1 VWIIAKKREEFA
13 KYKIGYIK
21 SSMGI
26 LQEIVS
32 KKKERLKDSKFH
44 KGIRELKG
52 KISDI
57 ERPRDLA
64 EIKKASPSKGIIKKS
79 FDHLSI
85 ARVYEEKSVNAV
97 SVLTEE
103 DFFQGSLTFLPDIKK
118 VTTRP
123 LLRKDFIFDEYQIYE
138 SRAYEADA
146 ILLIASILEKSQ
158 AAEYLHLAGELGLS
172 VLFEVHDSKELEMV
186 LMRDCDIIG
195 INNRD
200 LTTLKIDMNTTFSLK
215 QGIPSGKII
224 VSESGVRTAE
234 DVRRLE
240 DSGIDAILIGTTFMA
255 AEDIGRKIDELM
267 NKM

>member
-1 VWIIAKKREEFA
+1 
-13 KYKIGYIK
+13 
-21 SSMGI
+21 MGI

-32 KKKERLKDSKFH
+32 KKKERLKDSWFH
-44 KGIRELKG
+44 TSIRELKK
-52 KISDI
+52 KIGDI
-57 ERPRDLA
+57 GRPRDFRSAIKRSTGEKIRLIA
-64 EIKKASPSKGIIKKS
+64 EIKKASPSKGIIKRE
-79 FDHLSI
+79 FNHLAI
-85 ARVYEEKSVNAV
+85 AGIYEEKSVNAV

-118 VTTRP
+118 VTARP

-172 VLFEVHDSKELEMV
+172 VLFEVHDFKELEMA
-186 LMRDCDIIG
+186 LMTNCDIIG

-200 LTTLKIDMNTTFSLK
+200 LITLKIDMNTTFNLK
-215 QGIPSGKII
+215 KEIPSGKII
-224 VSESGVRTAE
+224 VSESGIRTAE

-240 DSGIDAILIGTTFMA
+240 DSGVDAMLIGTTFME